1 MNQDQN
7 KDGDARAQTD
17 GRNKR
22 KKKMGNRAGFM
33 YAAALFLIFSVLG
46 IAGVFLFKG
55 RSRMQVSA
63 ISEGAGRTAETAE
76 GIEAA
81 EGDAFL
87 DNQEESRDYPVEIQ
101 ACEIL
106 SGGGQFTVSGVVKE
120 LPESDDHNF
129 YLFELETYEDAI
141 GENKKYIA
149 WSGMKENFQLSAK
162 LYENTEKSRL
172 YSKFVVAVK
181 KDGEYEIVSSPRY
194 ITNPEALADYSEPF
208 PEAESIKGLLVDP
221 QKLGTSE
228 LDDLGVKHAGY
239 NIPVSRLL
247 GPSTDKRY
255 PTITY
260 TYNGKDYIFNGHVV
274 SEYDYVFRT
283 LTEKGIIITAILL
296 NNKSDAY
303 PQLIHPLSR
312 GGSAYYYAFNA
323 AEKEGT
329 DYLEAIAAFLAERYR
344 DNTHGIVMNWI
355 IGNEVNVRSTWNY
368 MKYIDIVPYAREYAQ
383 AVRLFYNGIKSH
395 NANAKIYIS
404 LDQQWNRNLSSNSSY
419 DSKDLLDVFNECVKA
434 EGNFDWGLAHHPY
447 SVPMTWPK
455 FWDLSGEAGELVLE
469 TEDTSM
475 VTIYNIDV
483 ITSYLQKQ
491 EFLMPDGEVRP
502 VLLSE
507 MGFTSTYGEDVQ
519 AAAFA
524 YAYYIAENNQYI
536 DAMILSRETD
546 AAEEVAQGLALGLS
560 YQNGRRKYIYDT
572 FKYIDT
578 GEADAYTEF
587 ARNYLG
593 IQSWDQV
600 ITKR

>member
-1 MNQDQN
+1 M
-7 KDGDARAQTD
+7 R
-17 GRNKR
+17 
-22 KKKMGNRAGFM
+22 NRAGFI
-33 YAAALFLIFSVLG
+33 YAAALFLFFSVLAA
-46 IAGVFLFKG
+46 AGA
-55 RSRMQVSA
+55 A
-63 ISEGAGRTAETAE
+63 IWKDGSGTQIPAGQGETALS
-76 GIEAA
+76 GGVLEAA
-81 EGDAFL
+81 EEDAFS
-87 DNQEESRDYPVEIQ
+87 DTAEISEEYPVEIE

-106 SGGGQFTVSGVVKE
+106 PGGGQFTVSGSADE

-129 YLFELETYEDAI
+129 YLFELETYEETI
-141 GENKKYIA
+141 GENKKYIS
-149 WSGMKENFQLSAK
+149 WSGMKPGFLMSAK
-162 LYENTEKSRL
+162 LYENTDKSRL

-181 KDGEYEIVSSPRY
+181 QDGEYKIVSRPRY

-228 LDDLGVKHAGY
+228 LDDLGIKHAGY
-239 NIPVSRLL
+239 NIPISRLL
-247 GPSTDKRY
+247 GPSTHSDY

-260 TYNGKDYIFNGHVV
+260 TYNGKDYTLNGHVV

-296 NNKSDAY
+296 NNKTDAY

-368 MKYIDIVPYAREYAQ
+368 MKYIDIVPYAKEYAR

-395 NANAKIYIS
+395 NANARIYIS

-419 DSKDLLDVFNECVKA
+419 DSKDLMDVFNACVKE
-434 EGNFDWGLAHHPY
+434 EGDMDWGLAHHPY

-455 FWDLSGEAGELVLE
+455 FWELSGEAGELVQE
-469 TEDTSM
+469 NEDTSM

-483 ITSYLQKQ
+483 ITSYLQKP
-491 EFLMPDGEVRP
+491 EFLMKDGEVRP

-524 YAYYIAENNQYI
+524 YAYFIAENNQYI
-536 DAMILSRETD
+536 DSMILSRETD

-560 YQNGRRKYIYDT
+560 YQNGRRKFIYDT

-578 GEADAYTEF
+578 PEADAYTEF

-593 IQSWDQV
+593 ILSWDQV
-600 ITKR
+600 ITER